1 MLCCCAERDARRAES
16 ADAVSG
22 CRSCNARAT
31 SSSSKGER
39 ASSSGAQMSD
49 IAAFTGV
56 EEQRASRDLVADAVL

>member
-1 MLCCCAERDARRAES
+1 MLCRCAERDARRAES

-39 ASSSGAQMSD
+39 ASSLAAQMSD
-49 IAAFTGV
+49 IAAFTAHQ
-56 EEQRASRDLVADAVL
+56 EEGACVL